1 MSEGMDLN
9 ASFWMNYLVTPM
21 LAMWMPKIY
30 ENMMLIATS
39 IGMVCCTLNITINF
53 IV

>member
-21 LAMWMPKIY
+21 LAMGMPK
-30 ENMMLIATS
+30 
-39 IGMVCCTLNITINF
+39 NIWKYDANCY
-53 IV
+53 